1 MAKDES
7 RKIIVDIERKKV
19 RIIIIHDEDE
29 EILKLTLDEA
39 KDLIQKLENTV
50 EDYKQRQKLRID

>member
-1 MAKDES
+1 MAKDEG

>member
-1 MAKDES
+1 MAKDEG

-29 EILKLTLDEA
+29 
-39 KDLIQKLENTV
+39 
-50 EDYKQRQKLRID
+50 

>member
-1 MAKDES
+1 MTKDES
-7 RKIIVDIERKKV
+7 RKIIVDIERKNV